1 MNPIE
6 IIPTTSF
13 AEVMR
18 VERRA
23 LATNKNDEEP
33 IVANA
38 ISFTVSLFNKGAQI
52 GWLGVNSLGWA
63 ILVTDPT
70 KALVLEQ
77 YPDNGVTYYRIKGTA
92 RYMSVSTGA
101 YVGFYNWLGA
111 TGFKMQGTNMVS
123 DYNGQKLSFYSTA
136 NQYLYAWD
144 AYTVLDVKLEST
156 HKPVIPNQPLTDLIE
171 HVVVVMLENRSFD
184 NMLGGLYPKKTM
196 AGLYRGLKGNETN
209 PLDPN
214 NPGKGSVQVFQGEID
229 QATWIMPY
237 PDPGELFTDMNEQI
251 FGTANPGK
259 SATSMMT
266 GFAWNYGKQPGA
278 PLTKGGP
285 DVMPDP
291 KNIMQYYHQDAVPM
305 TTFLAKQFAVCDWWF
320 ASGPVQTFAN
330 RIFAHCG
337 TPGLKPGT
345 NHARINNPD
354 FTAGWSHTP
363 PFEPPV
369 QEKTIFE
376 LLDDSYPGELNWK
389 VYYHDAPAS
398 ALCRY
403 VYDHWSWDT
412 LDGGNVFNFQ
422 EHFSSKTNLEYD
434 IKNNRL
440 PKYSFIEPRF
450 TDTFGGTVNSSHPG
464 GAGVDWE
471 CPNGDSLPP
480 PISVKDGERFLAQVY
495 GILERY
501 PETFKKT
508 LLIVIFDE
516 HGGLYDHQAP
526 PPGAVSPFTHPVD
539 NFSYDRYGV
548 RIPAM
553 LVNPNIS
560 PGTIYPPRGE
570 NAAFDHTSLIS
581 TICGQFGLK
590 GTLTPRSAVAPMLKN
605 LIPNPIQSYQ
615 RPAPP
620 VIPVADPSAVKT
632 DSNLGPMIDMAEVV
646 RVSEQ
651 RSPSFSNQL
660 MPLLAIEQRRK
671 AKLLEIKAQQVE

>member
-1 MNPIE
+1 M
-6 IIPTTSF
+6 
-13 AEVMR
+13 
-18 VERRA
+18 
-23 LATNKNDEEP
+23 
-33 IVANA
+33 
-38 ISFTVSLFNKGAQI
+38 
-52 GWLGVNSLGWA
+52 
-63 ILVTDPT
+63 
-70 KALVLEQ
+70 
-77 YPDNGVTYYRIKGTA
+77 
-92 RYMSVSTGA
+92 
-101 YVGFYNWLGA
+101 
-111 TGFKMQGTNMVS
+111 
-123 DYNGQKLSFYSTA
+123 
-136 NQYLYAWD
+136 
-144 AYTVLDVKLEST
+144 
-156 HKPVIPNQPLTDLIE
+156 
-171 HVVVVMLENRSFD
+171 
-184 NMLGGLYPKKTM
+184 
-196 AGLYRGLKGNETN
+196 
-209 PLDPN
+209 
-214 NPGKGSVQVFQGEID
+214 
-229 QATWIMPY
+229 
-237 PDPGELFTDMNEQI
+237 
-251 FGTANPGK
+251 
-259 SATSMMT
+259 
-266 GFAWNYGKQPGA
+266 
-278 PLTKGGP
+278 
-285 DVMPDP
+285 
-291 KNIMQYYHQDAVPM
+291 
-305 TTFLAKQFAVCDWWF
+305 
-320 ASGPVQTFAN
+320 
-330 RIFAHCG
+330 
-337 TPGLKPGT
+337 
-345 NHARINNPD
+345 
-354 FTAGWSHTP
+354 
-363 PFEPPV
+363 
-369 QEKTIFE
+369 
-376 LLDDSYPGELNWK
+376 
-389 VYYHDAPAS
+389 
-398 ALCRY
+398 
-403 VYDHWSWDT
+403 
-412 LDGGNVFNFQ
+412 
-422 EHFSSKTNLEYD
+422 
-434 IKNNRL
+434 
-440 PKYSFIEPRF
+440 
-450 TDTFGGTVNSSHPG
+450 NSSHPG

>member
-52 GWLGVNSLGWA
+52 GWLGENSLGWA

-156 HKPVIPNQPLTDLIE
+156 HKSVIPNQPLTDLIE

-320 ASGPVQTFAN
+320 ASGPVQMPIAFS
-330 RIFAHCG
+330 RIAG
-337 TPGLKPGT
+337 RQDLSPEQIMLGLTTPTL
-345 NHARINNPD
+345 R
-354 FTAGWSHTP
+354 
-363 PFEPPV
+363 
-369 QEKTIFE
+369 
-376 LLDDSYPGELNWK
+376 
-389 VYYHDAPAS
+389 
-398 ALCRY
+398 
-403 VYDHWSWDT
+403 
-412 LDGGNVFNFQ
+412 LDGRIRR
-422 EHFSSKTNLEYD
+422 LL
-434 IKNNRL
+434 NRL
-440 PKYSFIEPRF
+440 FKRKP
-450 TDTFGGTVNSSHPG
+450 
-464 GAGVDWE
+464 
-471 CPNGDSLPP
+471 SLNFWTI
-480 PISVKDGERFLAQVY
+480 PIRE
-495 GILERY
+495 
-501 PETFKKT
+501 
-508 LLIVIFDE
+508 
-516 HGGLYDHQAP
+516 
-526 PPGAVSPFTHPVD
+526 
-539 NFSYDRYGV
+539 
-548 RIPAM
+548 
-553 LVNPNIS
+553 
-560 PGTIYPPRGE
+560 
-570 NAAFDHTSLIS
+570 SLIGKFTITMRLLRRCAGMS
-581 TICGQFGLK
+581 TIIGRGIRWTEEMC
-590 GTLTPRSAVAPMLKN
+590 LTFRS
-605 LIPNPIQSYQ
+605 I
-615 RPAPP
+615 
-620 VIPVADPSAVKT
+620 SA
-632 DSNLGPMIDMAEVV
+632 
-646 RVSEQ
+646 
-651 RSPSFSNQL
+651 
-660 MPLLAIEQRRK
+660 
-671 AKLLEIKAQQVE
+671 AKPT